1 MERIGRYE
9 LLREIGHGGMGKVY
23 LARDSSEMGRKMQ
36 RQVAIKV
43 MLERQTHADMRDR
56 FFREAQAAGNLSH
69 PNIVTIHDLAID
81 DDTPYIVM
89 EYLEGVS
96 LAERL
101 VHDRICDLM
110 DRLSALCGEEVPAG
124 NFSSTVR
131 MPAPEEGE
139 HLASELEEVAH
150 DLPGLRPSVDAA
162 LGRLRDSAAALRQ
175 SPLQRRAAL
184 DLLEAA
190 RDLLW
195 PVATRPEDDRAMT
208 IAERLGVGKQIADG
222 LAFAHRKGVV
232 HRDIK
237 PGNIQLVNGF
247 HILDGLHVKILDFG
261 IAQLDSQQSRTKGAP
276 PGTPRY
282 MSPEQ
287 YQGDRAELNHRT
299 DIWSLG
305 VMLYELLAGRHA
317 FEGDTFAA
325 LSYRV
330 VHEPHAPLSKVNPA
344 VPESVSQV
352 VSRALAKQP
361 ADRFQDATALSRA
374 LQACIEEIAQT
385 AGGPE
390 DEIRRDI
397 EKYITFARNL
407 VRQRKFDQADREA
420 RRAKALEESEHSRD
434 SHPGTASRADE
445 VISEIGAAR
454 ARAAQKRRGRALIDE
469 VREHL
474 ARDQVSSARDL
485 VAQAAE
491 AAPDSVSVQAAC
503 TELGNQIARL
513 ERAQAVATDL
523 RAAREALEQ
532 RRVDVADAHVRA
544 ALETHPAHEGAMEL
558 AAAIRRA
565 RELDVRVAA
574 ARLSFDDGDLQAA
587 ENNLTTVLNR
597 DPGHPAASDVLEKVQ
612 EAMRAAEAWDQR
624 RRLLNLGPPEFP
636 DALLEAARDA
646 FEAGRFGE
654 AESHLLESLALDD
667 NHEPTLTLLAEVR
680 TEMERTERERVLA
693 ARVAAAQKAF
703 DDGDP
708 ERAELDL
715 EVALALDEAHEGA
728 LALSARVQEA
738 LAAQQA
744 EEEARLRAR
753 QDEQHGDRD
762 GGTTYIQGERRGEP
776 PGVGDPTADHPRGGL
791 FERVN
796 ALPRHHPLAA
806 GSAVLTVI
814 AVLVWFV
821 GAVDAPAPADP
832 NDRSGIVALPTE
844 AQENRPPDP
853 DDRSADTIAATAG
866 LSDATPA
873 ESATPSED
881 AAVESEPAAEA
892 TEAPESPAEPAPGS
906 NAPADPQ
913 LDAPESTTETLE
925 PSASV
930 DTPPTEPVR
939 TAPPDASPTPEQAP
953 ASAEPTTPAAPPQPR
968 APMRGGLRGTVREG
982 SAGVAGVT
990 VRLVGHNS
998 EGVFET
1004 TTSDG
1009 GVYEFPPIPPDEYTV
1024 LFIRDG
1030 ETVHERSAL
1039 SIGEGRFLT
1048 LGVRLESAEPPC

>member
-1 MERIGRYE
+1 MYDGRALIPITTRRMKTIGRYE

-43 MLERQTHADMRDR
+43 MLERQTHAGMRDR

-89 EYLEGVS
+89 EYLEGIS

-101 VHDRICDLM
+101 VHDRICDLV
-110 DRLSALCGEEVPAG
+110 DRLSALCGEGVSDG
-124 NFSSTVR
+124 NFASTVR
-131 MPAPEEGE
+131 MPTPEEGE
-139 HLASELEEVAH
+139 HLASALEGLAH
-150 DLPGLRPSVDAA
+150 DLPGLRPDVDAA
-162 LGRLRDSAAALRQ
+162 LARLRDSAVALRR
-175 SPLQRRAAL
+175 SPVQARTAL

-195 PVATRPEDDRAMT
+195 PVAARPEDDRAMT

-287 YQGDRAELNHRT
+287 YQGDREELNHRT

-305 VMLYELLAGRHA
+305 VMLYELLAGRHP

-374 LQACIEEIAQT
+374 LQVCIEEMAQT

-407 VRQRKFDQADREA
+407 ARQSKFDQADKEA
-420 RRAKALEESEHSRD
+420 RRAKVLEESEHPGD
-434 SHPGTASRADE
+434 SHPDTASRADE

-454 ARAAQKRRGRALIDE
+454 ARAERKLRGRALIDKA
-469 VREHL
+469 REHL
-474 ARDQVSSARDL
+474 ARDQVSSACDL

-491 AAPDSVSVQAAC
+491 AAPDSESVQAAC
-503 TELGNQIARL
+503 TELGDQIARL
-513 ERAQAVATDL
+513 ERAQAVATEL

-532 RRVDVADAHVRA
+532 RRIDVADSHVRA
-544 ALETHPAHEGAMEL
+544 ALETHPAHEDAMEL
-558 AAAIRRA
+558 AAAVRRA

-574 ARLSFDDGDLQAA
+574 ARRSFDDGDLQAA
-587 ENNLTTVLNR
+587 ENNLTTVLTR
-597 DPGHPAASDVLEKVQ
+597 DPGHPAASD
-612 EAMRAAEAWDQR
+612 
-624 RRLLNLGPPEFP
+624 
-636 DALLEAARDA
+636 LLE
-646 FEAGRFGE
+646 
-654 AESHLLESLALDD
+654 
-667 NHEPTLTLLAEVR
+667 TVR
-680 TEMERTERERVLA
+680 
-693 ARVAAAQKAF
+693 
-703 DDGDP
+703 
-708 ERAELDL
+708 
-715 EVALALDEAHEGA
+715 
-728 LALSARVQEA
+728 EA

-744 EEEARLRAR
+744 EGKARLPAKERRHREARERDEKRKPEARAGAAR
-753 QDEQHGDRD
+753 RRSEEEERPARERD
-762 GGTTYIQGERRGEP
+762 QTPPEHAAWDATYIHGERMSGP
-776 PGVGDPTADHPRGGL
+776 PGVGDPTVDHPHGGL
-791 FERVN
+791 LERVT
-796 ALPRHHPLAA
+796 ALPRHRPLAA
-806 GSAVLTVI
+806 GGAGLAVI

-821 GAVDAPAPADP
+821 GAVDAPAPVDP
-832 NDRSGIVALPTE
+832 DDRAAIVVLPTGV
-844 AQENRPPDP
+844 QENRPPEP
-853 DDRSADTIAATAG
+853 DDRSAGTIAATAG
-866 LSDATPA
+866 LSDAPPET
-873 ESATPSED
+873 SAT
-881 AAVESEPAAEA
+881 VETPTRGPAAA
-892 TEAPESPAEPAPGS
+892 IPNVQSD
-906 NAPADPQ
+906 APADPR
-913 LDAPESTTETLE
+913 LDGPESMTETPE
-925 PSASV
+925 PAASV
-930 DTPPTEPVR
+930 DTPAAEPVS
-939 TAPPDASPTPEQAP
+939 TVPPDASPTPEQAP
-953 ASAEPTTPAAPPQPR
+953 ARAEPTMPAAPPPAR
-968 APMRGGLRGTVREG
+968 APAQGGLRGTVRDR
-982 SAGVAGVT
+982 SNGVAGVT
-990 VRLVGHNS
+990 VRLVGHNA
-998 EGVFET
+998 EGVLET

-1009 GVYEFPPIPPDEYTV
+1009 GAYEFFPIPPGEYTV

-1039 SIGEGRFLT
+1039 SIGDGRFLT
-1048 LGVRLESAEPPC
+1048 LGISLDAADANDEQRTELDNDPAAAIPPTRR